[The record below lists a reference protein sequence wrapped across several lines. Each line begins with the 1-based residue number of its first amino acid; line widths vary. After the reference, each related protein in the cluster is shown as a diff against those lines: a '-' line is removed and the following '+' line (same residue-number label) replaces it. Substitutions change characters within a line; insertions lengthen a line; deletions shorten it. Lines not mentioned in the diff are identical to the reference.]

1 MGQMNHETSRHAGQ
15 AHQGEPLAPA
25 PCLPA
30 RLVPS
35 ASIRRAPP
43 AATAAIILFPLCAG
57 LTA

>member
-25 PCLPA
+25 RRLPV
-30 RLVPS
+30 RFTRSV
-35 ASIRRAPP
+35 SIRRAPP
-43 AATAAIILFPLCAG
+43 AAAILFPLYAG